1 MTSTA
6 FPNQVL
12 QTYQASITAWLPI
25 STAWPLITQCSTLIY
40 IDGGSKAYAWDPFYG
55 NVINTNAPLCLPREV
70 TSWWLG
76 TSYSLG
82 PTFTCPQAYTT
93 ATTSVHTP
101 GMTEVF
107 CCPSQYDLATELPTH
122 GAVDYPSQCMSTL
135 TSGDVLHYQSS
146 TGGIM
151 QPTSLTVSDTFVVHG
166 QHVNGFNIDS
176 KVFAQM
182 TAPPVTATPT
192 SASASA
198 PASSSTSSSTTSTSH
213 SAITTSV
220 STSFQDTALAA
231 SSSSAPL
238 VSSSSQPQEKKK
250 DDKSSTLAVAVGAGV
265 GAGLAVLLMAGVGFW
280 FWRRSRRNRDGGVR
294 LGSDV
299 EVEGLS
305 TRLRGGNG
313 EPGMAKTK
321 APERPM
327 RMVHGEL
334 SAERRPGELDGR
346 SNSNES
352 GYWDPMKGSGAE
364 QRVYE
369 I

>member
-55 NVINTNAPLCLPREV
+55 NVIDTNAPLCLPREV

-101 GMTEVF
+101 EIR
-107 CCPSQYDLATELPTH
+107 QYDLATELPTH

-151 QPTSLTVSDTFVVHG
+151 QPTSLTQSVRADDCAAGDCYSYFCFCFCTC
-166 QHVNGFNIDS
+166 
-176 KVFAQM
+176 VFFYVFFYHIYLALRNNDLGVDVF
-182 TAPPVTATPT
+182 PG
-192 SASASA
+192 
-198 PASSSTSSSTTSTSH
+198 H
-213 SAITTSV
+213 SPRRVI
-220 STSFQDTALAA
+220 FFGAA
-231 SSSSAPL
+231 SFVEFATAGEKEGRQKFDARGGGWCRGWCGACGVADGWGGVL
-238 VSSSSQPQEKKK
+238 VLEEEQEKQRW
-250 DDKSSTLAVAVGAGV
+250 GV
-265 GAGLAVLLMAGVGFW
+265 
-280 FWRRSRRNRDGGVR
+280 
-294 LGSDV
+294 
-299 EVEGLS
+299 
-305 TRLRGGNG
+305 
-313 EPGMAKTK
+313 
-321 APERPM
+321 
-327 RMVHGEL
+327 
-334 SAERRPGELDGR
+334 
-346 SNSNES
+346 
-352 GYWDPMKGSGAE
+352 
-364 QRVYE
+364 
-369 I
+369 